1 MVIAIFST
9 LWGILLASHIVFGQ
23 ILKFYDRTKWF
34 DLVLHTCAG
43 ALIAATSLALL
54 SMVSGVRPI
63 LTALFAFCIT
73 MTVGIL
79 WEFGEFALD
88 RIFKTNTQRW
98 KDGPNAAIVDSMTD
112 LMANGAGAI
121 LACVVYLLI

>member
-1 MVIAIFST
+1 
-9 LWGILLASHIVFGQ
+9 
-23 ILKFYDRTKWF
+23 
-34 DLVLHTCAG
+34 
-43 ALIAATSLALL
+43 
-54 SMVSGVRPI
+54 
-63 LTALFAFCIT
+63 